1 MEAWQ
6 KLGEHS
12 YRIERDLLRWR
23 SAGLLAPGQVDGML
37 ALIAAVNQQ
46 NGYCLMLAPAGE
58 RQQSPEVRRA
68 LVQFFRQ
75 NPDVRI
81 SVGLYGSG
89 VLMRAAVMLV
99 LGALHA
105 GGTMR
110 RIRLTFFDCPRVA
123 EAWLDAERQRWQ
135 ATADA

>member
-1 MEAWQ
+1 MEEWQ
-6 KLGEHS
+6 QLGEHS

-23 SAGLLAPGQVDGML
+23 TAGLLGPGQVGGML
-37 ALIAAVNQQ
+37 ALIAAVNAEH
-46 NGYCLMLAPAGE
+46 GYCLMLAPAGE

-75 NPDVRI
+75 NADVRI
-81 SVGLYGSG
+81 SLGLYGSG

-105 GGTMR
+105 GGAMR
-110 RIRLTFFDCPRVA
+110 RIRLTFFDCPRAA
-123 EAWLDAERQRWQ
+123 EAWLYDERRRWL
-135 ATADA
+135 AAADA